1 MVAMVVVDHIGG
13 GCIGES
19 PMVMV
24 ALVMLVVTLV
34 MVRDKCLAVD
44 RSAPDSESG
53 ARSCG
58 RCDLIGGL
66 HNKRQNTW
74 HMEEY

>member
-1 MVAMVVVDHIGG
+1 M
-13 GCIGES
+13 
-19 PMVMV
+19 
-24 ALVMLVVTLV
+24 MLVVTLV

-58 RCDLIGGL
+58 RGDLIGGL
-66 HNKRQNTW
+66 RNKRQNTW

>member
-1 MVAMVVVDHIGG
+1 MGALVMITLVV
-13 GCIGES
+13 
-19 PMVMV
+19 V
-24 ALVMLVVTLV
+24 ALVMMVVAMLMIVVALV

-66 HNKRQNTW
+66 RNKRQNTW

>member
-1 MVAMVVVDHIGG
+1 MITLLVNALLMLV
-13 GCIGES
+13 
-19 PMVMV
+19 V
-24 ALVMLVVTLV
+24 ALVMV
-34 MVRDKCLAVD
+34 MVHDKCLAVD

-74 HMEEY
+74 HMGEY